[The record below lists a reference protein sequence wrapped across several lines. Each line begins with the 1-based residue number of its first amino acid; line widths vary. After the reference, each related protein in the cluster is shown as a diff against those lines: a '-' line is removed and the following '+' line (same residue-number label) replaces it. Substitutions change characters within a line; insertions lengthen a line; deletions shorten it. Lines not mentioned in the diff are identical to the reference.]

1 MLVLGGAAEN
11 VWSDEQSA
19 SSGNTELLGC
29 RNVCPDQVFPIF
41 LIRYWVLQVIFGSSP
56 SLVYMAHALCRLRVL
71 EKERQREE
79 AQLRGELEGAE
90 LDMFGGGRRLEQALS
105 QLRQRKPDKAP
116 LRGTWLCADTI
127 HIFTRSVVEVG
138 FTWKGQN
145 FLQGFPLESLFKCQG
160 YPCPNIIDYFVLR
173 STEKTIFLL
182 FLQSTATVSLFLSIL
197 EISHLGFKKIEGS
210 GGNIH

>member
-1 MLVLGGAAEN
+1 MLVLGGAAED

-41 LIRYWVLQVIFGSSP
+41 LIRYWVLQVVFVSSP

-90 LDMFGGGRRLEQALS
+90 LDTFAGGRRLEQALS
-105 QLRQRKPDKAP
+105 QLRQRKPIKLHSGEPGFAP
-116 LRGTWLCADTI
+116 TPYTFSLALLLKLVLPGRDRTFYRD
-127 HIFTRSVVEVG
+127 
-138 FTWKGQN
+138 
-145 FLQGFPLESLFKCQG
+145 FL
-160 YPCPNIIDYFVLR
+160 
-173 STEKTIFLL
+173 
-182 FLQSTATVSLFLSIL
+182 
-197 EISHLGFKKIEGS
+197 
-210 GGNIH
+210 